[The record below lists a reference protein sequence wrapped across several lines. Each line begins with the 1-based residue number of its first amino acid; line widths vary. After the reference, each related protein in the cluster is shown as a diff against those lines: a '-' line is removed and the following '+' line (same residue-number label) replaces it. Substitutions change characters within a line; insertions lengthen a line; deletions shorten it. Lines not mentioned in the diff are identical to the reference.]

1 MTRLLPYPLLS
12 LGLFA
17 ASLLLSASIAPPA
30 LALGV
35 LMALVLPQTMRR
47 LGVAP
52 VRVRAVRAMLRLT
65 GLVVV
70 DIVRSN
76 WAVAQILLGIRRG
89 ERVSGFIEVPLD
101 LTDRY
106 ALAVLAI
113 ILTSTPGTLWVEYQR
128 EGGRLLLHV
137 LDLVDEEEW
146 IRLVKDRYECLLM
159 EIFE

>member
-1 MTRLLPYPLLS
+1 MIRLLPYPLLS
-12 LGLFA
+12 IGVFA
-17 ASLLLSASIAPPA
+17 ASLLLSGTASPPSV
-30 LALGV
+30 ALGL

-52 VRVRAVRAMLRLT
+52 VRIRAGGALLKLA
-65 GLVVV
+65 GFVVV
-70 DIVRSN
+70 DILRSN
-76 WAVAQILLGIRRG
+76 WAVAQILVGVRRT

-101 LTDRY
+101 LEDKY

-113 ILTSTPGTLWVEYQR
+113 ILTSTPGTLWVEYQK

-137 LDLVDEEEW
+137 LDLVDETVW
-146 IRLVKDRYECLLM
+146 IRLIKDRYERLLM